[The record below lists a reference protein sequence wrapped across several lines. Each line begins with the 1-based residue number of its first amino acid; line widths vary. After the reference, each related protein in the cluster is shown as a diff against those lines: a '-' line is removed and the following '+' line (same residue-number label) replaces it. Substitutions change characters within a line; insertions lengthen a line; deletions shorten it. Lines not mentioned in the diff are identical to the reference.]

1 MRCGWSGLSKLK
13 ADAEHVRSNRPCARN
28 IRFES
33 RRNCE
38 QASQFC
44 DASLLFL
51 FSYMDMLQ
59 VDQRDLAA
67 DDPLLFRELR
77 GRCSLCRHKRECA
90 EDVSHPFA
98 KSQRWREYCPNSAVL
113 TTIGA
118 IQNCGYA
125 AQHLKM
131 PQSPSKI
138 G

>member
-1 MRCGWSGLSKLK
+1 MYVQTDH
-13 ADAEHVRSNRPCARN
+13 APVTVDSNRDETA
-28 IRFES
+28 
-33 RRNCE
+33 E

-67 DDPLLFRELR
+67 DDPLLFRELQ

-90 EDVSHPFA
+90 EDVSDPFA

-118 IQNCGYA
+118 IQNCGYDRA
-125 AQHLKM
+125 ASQDAAVSVRDRLSRARN
-131 PQSPSKI
+131 PAVAGFI
-138 G
+138 LRN